1 MSTADEIKKLND
13 LLKDRVITQEEF
25 DLQKEKLLNSST
37 TTSTTDWLTLFLLT
51 FFVGVL
57 GVHRFYVGKIGTG
70 FLMLLTLGGLGVWF
84 LVDLILVVTGQFT
97 NKDGEK
103 RKAQEFISQINEMPY
118 NDPNSKIDNIMWGF
132 WNVKSNSMFIDEF
145 KRTLLD
151 LGLEQN

>member
-103 RKAQEFISQINEMPY
+103 LP
-118 NDPNSKIDNIMWGF
+118 
-132 WNVKSNSMFIDEF
+132 
-145 KRTLLD
+145 RT
-151 LGLEQN
+151 

>member
-25 DLQKEKLLNSST
+25 DLQKEKLLDSST

-97 NKDGEK
+97 NKDG
-103 RKAQEFISQINEMPY
+103 Q
-118 NDPNSKIDNIMWGF
+118 KIP
-132 WNVKSNSMFIDEF
+132 
-145 KRTLLD
+145 RT
-151 LGLEQN
+151 

>member
-13 LLKDRVITQEEF
+13 LLKERVITQEEF

-97 NKDGEK
+97 NKDGE
-103 RKAQEFISQINEMPY
+103 RIP
-118 NDPNSKIDNIMWGF
+118 
-132 WNVKSNSMFIDEF
+132 
-145 KRTLLD
+145 RT
-151 LGLEQN
+151 

>member
-13 LLKDRVITQEEF
+13 LLKERVITQEEF

-70 FLMLLTLGGLGVWF
+70 FLMLLTLGGLGIWF

-97 NKDGEK
+97 NKDGK
-103 RKAQEFISQINEMPY
+103 
-118 NDPNSKIDNIMWGF
+118 KIP
-132 WNVKSNSMFIDEF
+132 
-145 KRTLLD
+145 RT
-151 LGLEQN
+151 

>member
-1 MSTADEIKKLND
+1 MSTAVEIKKLND
-13 LLKDRVITQEEF
+13 LLKERVITQEEF

-97 NKDGEK
+97 NKDG
-103 RKAQEFISQINEMPY
+103 Q
-118 NDPNSKIDNIMWGF
+118 KIP
-132 WNVKSNSMFIDEF
+132 
-145 KRTLLD
+145 RT
-151 LGLEQN
+151 

>member
-97 NKDGEK
+97 NKDG
-103 RKAQEFISQINEMPY
+103 Q
-118 NDPNSKIDNIMWGF
+118 KIP
-132 WNVKSNSMFIDEF
+132 
-145 KRTLLD
+145 RT
-151 LGLEQN
+151 

>member
-13 LLKDRVITQEEF
+13 LLKDTVITQEEF

-103 RKAQEFISQINEMPY
+103 IP
-118 NDPNSKIDNIMWGF
+118 
-132 WNVKSNSMFIDEF
+132 
-145 KRTLLD
+145 RT
-151 LGLEQN
+151 

>member
-70 FLMLLTLGGLGVWF
+70 FLMLLTLGGLGVWV

-97 NKDGEK
+97 NKDG
-103 RKAQEFISQINEMPY
+103 Q
-118 NDPNSKIDNIMWGF
+118 KIP
-132 WNVKSNSMFIDEF
+132 
-145 KRTLLD
+145 RT
-151 LGLEQN
+151 

>member
-103 RKAQEFISQINEMPY
+103 IT
-118 NDPNSKIDNIMWGF
+118 
-132 WNVKSNSMFIDEF
+132 
-145 KRTLLD
+145 RT
-151 LGLEQN
+151 

>member
-1 MSTADEIKKLND
+1 MSAADEIKKLND

-25 DLQKEKLLNSST
+25 DLQKEKLLDSST

-57 GVHRFYVGKIGTG
+57 GVHRFYLGKIGTG

-97 NKDGEK
+97 NKDG
-103 RKAQEFISQINEMPY
+103 Q
-118 NDPNSKIDNIMWGF
+118 KIP
-132 WNVKSNSMFIDEF
+132 
-145 KRTLLD
+145 RT
-151 LGLEQN
+151 

>member
-25 DLQKEKLLNSST
+25 DLQKEKLLNSSS

-103 RKAQEFISQINEMPY
+103 IP
-118 NDPNSKIDNIMWGF
+118 
-132 WNVKSNSMFIDEF
+132 
-145 KRTLLD
+145 RT
-151 LGLEQN
+151 

>member
-25 DLQKEKLLNSST
+25 NSQKEKLLNSST

-70 FLMLLTLGGLGVWF
+70 FLMLLTLGGLGIWF

-103 RKAQEFISQINEMPY
+103 IP
-118 NDPNSKIDNIMWGF
+118 
-132 WNVKSNSMFIDEF
+132 
-145 KRTLLD
+145 RT
-151 LGLEQN
+151 

>member
-25 DLQKEKLLNSST
+25 DSQKEKLLNSST
-37 TTSTTDWLTLFLLT
+37 TTSTTDWRTLFLLT

-103 RKAQEFISQINEMPY
+103 IP
-118 NDPNSKIDNIMWGF
+118 
-132 WNVKSNSMFIDEF
+132 
-145 KRTLLD
+145 RT
-151 LGLEQN
+151 

>member
-70 FLMLLTLGGLGVWF
+70 FLMLLTLGGLGIWF

-97 NKDGEK
+97 NKDGE
-103 RKAQEFISQINEMPY
+103 
-118 NDPNSKIDNIMWGF
+118 NIP
-132 WNVKSNSMFIDEF
+132 
-145 KRTLLD
+145 RT
-151 LGLEQN
+151 

>member
-13 LLKDRVITQEEF
+13 LLKERVITQEEF
-25 DLQKEKLLNSST
+25 DLQKEKLLNSPT

-97 NKDGEK
+97 NKDG
-103 RKAQEFISQINEMPY
+103 Q
-118 NDPNSKIDNIMWGF
+118 KIP
-132 WNVKSNSMFIDEF
+132 
-145 KRTLLD
+145 RT
-151 LGLEQN
+151 

>member
-13 LLKDRVITQEEF
+13 LLKERVITQEEF

-37 TTSTTDWLTLFLLT
+37 TTNTTDWLTLFLLT
-51 FFVGVL
+51 FLVGVL

-97 NKDGEK
+97 NKDG
-103 RKAQEFISQINEMPY
+103 Q
-118 NDPNSKIDNIMWGF
+118 KIP
-132 WNVKSNSMFIDEF
+132 
-145 KRTLLD
+145 RT
-151 LGLEQN
+151 

>member
-13 LLKDRVITQEEF
+13 LLKERVITQEEF
-25 DLQKEKLLNSST
+25 DLEKKKLLNSTT

-103 RKAQEFISQINEMPY
+103 IP
-118 NDPNSKIDNIMWGF
+118 
-132 WNVKSNSMFIDEF
+132 
-145 KRTLLD
+145 RT
-151 LGLEQN
+151 

>member
-13 LLKDRVITQEEF
+13 LLKERVITQEEF

-57 GVHRFYVGKIGTG
+57 GVHRFYLGKIGTG

-97 NKDGEK
+97 NKDG
-103 RKAQEFISQINEMPY
+103 Q
-118 NDPNSKIDNIMWGF
+118 KIP
-132 WNVKSNSMFIDEF
+132 
-145 KRTLLD
+145 RT
-151 LGLEQN
+151 

>member
-37 TTSTTDWLTLFLLT
+37 ITSTTDWLTLFLLT

-97 NKDGEK
+97 NKDG
-103 RKAQEFISQINEMPY
+103 Q
-118 NDPNSKIDNIMWGF
+118 KIP
-132 WNVKSNSMFIDEF
+132 
-145 KRTLLD
+145 RT
-151 LGLEQN
+151 

>member
-37 TTSTTDWLTLFLLT
+37 TTSTTDWLTLFLLS

-57 GVHRFYVGKIGTG
+57 GVHIFYVGKIGTG

-97 NKDGEK
+97 NKEG
-103 RKAQEFISQINEMPY
+103 Q
-118 NDPNSKIDNIMWGF
+118 KIP
-132 WNVKSNSMFIDEF
+132 
-145 KRTLLD
+145 RT
-151 LGLEQN
+151 

>member
-70 FLMLLTLGGLGVWF
+70 FLMLLTLGGLGIWF

-97 NKDGEK
+97 NKDG
-103 RKAQEFISQINEMPY
+103 Q
-118 NDPNSKIDNIMWGF
+118 KIP
-132 WNVKSNSMFIDEF
+132 
-145 KRTLLD
+145 RT
-151 LGLEQN
+151 

>member
-25 DLQKEKLLNSST
+25 DLQIEKLLNSST

-97 NKDGEK
+97 NKDG
-103 RKAQEFISQINEMPY
+103 Q
-118 NDPNSKIDNIMWGF
+118 KIP
-132 WNVKSNSMFIDEF
+132 
-145 KRTLLD
+145 RT
-151 LGLEQN
+151 

>member
-13 LLKDRVITQEEF
+13 LLKERVITQEEF

-70 FLMLLTLGGLGVWF
+70 FLLS
-84 LVDLILVVTGQFT
+84 LIH
-97 NKDGEK
+97 
-103 RKAQEFISQINEMPY
+103 I
-118 NDPNSKIDNIMWGF
+118 
-132 WNVKSNSMFIDEF
+132 
-145 KRTLLD
+145 
-151 LGLEQN
+151 

>member
-1 MSTADEIKKLND
+1 MRTADEIKKLND

-25 DLQKEKLLNSST
+25 DSQKEKLLNSST

-103 RKAQEFISQINEMPY
+103 IP
-118 NDPNSKIDNIMWGF
+118 
-132 WNVKSNSMFIDEF
+132 
-145 KRTLLD
+145 RT
-151 LGLEQN
+151 